1 MVAAACMSSVFMVRA
16 LSVGGW
22 WNFHSR
28 KVPRATIRPELADS
42 EKNPTQT
49 LTQKAQVAT
58 ETVAQGVA

>member
-49 LTQKAQVAT
+49 LTQQAQVAT

>member
-42 EKNPTQT
+42 EKNPTKT
-49 LTQKAQVAT
+49 LTQQAQVAT
-58 ETVAQGVA
+58 KTVAQGVA